1 MMAWRHLQS
10 ITSGVIII
18 LKPLKIPLKNGN
30 KVRQNDDLWR
40 IYEDDDDDTSSF
52 FLNEDDDDARRQWK

>member
-1 MMAWRHLQS
+1 M
-10 ITSGVIII
+10 
-18 LKPLKIPLKNGN
+18 PLKMANRI
-30 KVRQNDDLWR
+30 RQNDDLWR